1 MDETATPSTFTTH
14 SGSTSRITPDA
25 QRSTSEAGST
35 APVTG
40 SEHQQY
46 DQMAKAA
53 AAGLMAH
60 QHVDSA
66 MVEISGTPDDL
77 VFHLHCTIIQD
88 VDPSAVMELVSEGII
103 PNVER
108 MLGEAFVSRD
118 LKFSFAPEA

>member
-1 MDETATPSTFTTH
+1 MDETATPETFTARSEPMT
-14 SGSTSRITPDA
+14 GTTPDA
-25 QRSTSEAGST
+25 QRSTSQAGST
-35 APVTG
+35 SPVTG
-40 SEHQQY
+40 SERQQY

-66 MVEISGTPDDL
+66 VVEISGTPDDL
-77 VFHLHCTIIQD
+77 IFHLHCTIVPE

-108 MLGEAFVSRD
+108 MLGEDFVSRD
-118 LKFSFAPEA
+118 LKFSFAPET